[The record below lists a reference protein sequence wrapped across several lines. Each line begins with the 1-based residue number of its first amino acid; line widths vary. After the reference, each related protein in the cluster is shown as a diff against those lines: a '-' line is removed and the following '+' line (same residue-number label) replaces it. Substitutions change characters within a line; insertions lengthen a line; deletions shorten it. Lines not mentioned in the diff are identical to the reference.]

1 MEMLAARGGVRQI
14 AAMSRSEELKK
25 ALSVSPDNIPL
36 MLMTAQACLDEFALD
51 EARGFFEQALA
62 LQPANAEARLGQARV
77 LMLSGRTS
85 EAVIRV
91 EALVREQPQCAPA
104 LVLLSRL
111 ALTEGNRP
119 LAQQHYRRARE
130 MDGSISDLALEKEL
144 YLDGRSQPP
153 PAAPPAPQDRVPVN
167 SLGGAGAGETEGGGD
182 LIRPETPGI
191 TFADVGGMASVK
203 EEIRMKILY
212 PLQNAELFKAYG
224 KKIGGGVLLY
234 GPPGCGKT
242 FISRAV
248 AGEIKAK
255 FYSIGIHEILD
266 MWMGNSE
273 KNLHQI
279 FEMARQDAPA
289 VLFFDEV
296 DALAADRNDLKR
308 SAGRTLINQ
317 FLAELDG
324 TAGSNEGLL
333 VIGATNAPWHLDPAF
348 RRPGRFDRIL
358 FVGPPDEDAREAI
371 VTLMARNKP
380 IADLDARALAKKA
393 RNFSGAD
400 LKQIFDVTIERC
412 LARAMKEGQIVP
424 ITTKELIR
432 SAEGLKPSTQAWFES
447 ARNYA
452 LYANQG
458 GFYDDILGY
467 LGIRK

>member
-1 MEMLAARGGVRQI
+1 
-14 AAMSRSEELKK
+14 MSRTDELKK

-36 MLMTAQACLDEFALD
+36 LYLIAQASLDEFAPD
-51 EARGFFEQALA
+51 EARTYFERILA
-62 LQPANAEARLGQARV
+62 LQPTHLEARVGHARALV
-77 LMLSGRTS
+77 MSGKSS
-85 EAVIRV
+85 EATVRM
-91 EALVREQPQCAPA
+91 EALLREQPRCAPA
-104 LVLLSRL
+104 HLLLSRL
-111 ALTEGNRP
+111 ALAEGNRSA
-119 LAQQHYRRARE
+119 AQQHYRQARE
-130 MDGSISDLALEKEL
+130 IDGSVADLALEKEL
-144 YLDGRSQPP
+144 YLDKPAGG
-153 PAAPPAPQDRVPVN
+153 AAPTPPDRVPVD
-167 SLGGAGAGETEGGGD
+167 SWGAPQEQQEAEGAGD
-182 LIRPETPGI
+182 LVKPEKPTI
-191 TFADVGGMASVK
+191 TFAEVGGMATVK

-242 FISRAV
+242 FLSRAV

-358 FVGPPDEDAREAI
+358 FVSPPDDEARASI
-371 VTLMARNKP
+371 IRLMAKNKP
-380 IADLDARALAKKA
+380 VAELDAAALAKKT

-400 LKQIFDVTIERC
+400 LKQVFDVTIEHC
-412 LARAMKEGQIVP
+412 LARAMKEGQVVP
-424 ITTKELIR
+424 ITTKDLIR
-432 SAEGLKPSTQAWFES
+432 AAESMKPSTQAWFES

-458 GFYDDILGY
+458 GFYDDILNF

>member
-1 MEMLAARGGVRQI
+1 MAR
-14 AAMSRSEELKK
+14 SDELKK

-36 MLMTAQACLDEFALD
+36 LLLIAQACLDEFAPEESRLH
-51 EARGFFEQALA
+51 FERILA
-62 LQPANAEARLGQARV
+62 LQPAHVDARV
-77 LMLSGRTS
+77 GHARALVMGGKAS
-85 EAVIRV
+85 EAAVRM
-91 EALVREQPQCAPA
+91 EALLREQPRCAPA
-104 LVLLSRL
+104 LLVLSRL

-119 LAQQHYRRARE
+119 LAQQYYRQARE
-130 MDGSISDLALEKEL
+130 IDGSVADLALEKEL
-144 YLDGRSQPP
+144 YLDKPSAPA
-153 PAAPPAPQDRVPVN
+153 PAAPDRVPVD
-167 SLGGAGAGETEGGGD
+167 SWGAPHEETGD
-182 LIRPETPGI
+182 SGRDLVKPETPSI
-191 TFADVGGMASVK
+191 TFAEVGGMAAVK

-242 FISRAV
+242 FLSRAV
-248 AGEIKAK
+248 AGEIRAK

-266 MWMGNSE
+266 MWMGSSE

-279 FEMARQDAPA
+279 FEMARQDTPA

-358 FVGPPDEDAREAI
+358 FVSPPDEDAREAI
-371 VTLMARNKP
+371 VTLMAKNKP
-380 IADLDARALAKKA
+380 VADLDARALAKKT

-400 LKQIFDVTIERC
+400 LKQVFDVTIERC
-412 LARAMKEGQIVP
+412 LARAMKEGQVVP

-432 SAEGLKPSTQAWFES
+432 SAESLKPSTQAWFES

-458 GFYDDILGY
+458 GFYDDILNF